1 VAEQVATGTI
11 QGTAGDGVGHGIEV
25 FEHPTH
31 HGRRSSWI
39 AIAIIVVGFVVGGIA
54 LPIGP
59 TWWLFW
65 IGTGIVVIGGILALS
80 TRIMDDWY

>member
-1 VAEQVATGTI
+1 VAEQTATGAI
-11 QGTAGDGVGHGIEV
+11 QGAGSDVSMHGIEV

-39 AIAIIVVGFVVGGIA
+39 AVTIIVIGFIVGGIA
-54 LPIGP
+54 IPVGP

-65 IGTGIVVIGGILALS
+65 IGTGIVVVGGILALS

>member
-1 VAEQVATGTI
+1 VADQTAASVMETGP
-11 QGTAGDGVGHGIEV
+11 HGLEA
-25 FEHPTH
+25 FQHPTH
-31 HGRRSSWI
+31 HGRASSWT
-39 AIAIIVVGFVVGGIA
+39 AIAIIVIGFVVGGIA

-65 IGTGIVVIGGILALS
+65 VGTGIVVVGGILALS

>member
-1 VAEQVATGTI
+1 VADQTATSAMDTTG
-11 QGTAGDGVGHGIEV
+11 AHGLEV
-25 FEHPTH
+25 FQHPSH
-31 HGRRSSWI
+31 HGRPTSWV
-39 AIAIIVVGFVVGGIA
+39 ATAIIVAGFVVGGIA

-65 IGTGIVVIGGILALS
+65 VGTGIVVVGAIMAAS